1 MSKGYWILFG
11 SNCWIEEMGSETIHK
26 DCWRKRKVKTDGR
39 ETHLFLCL
47 TGVLD
52 EIDQGEGLVTVRC
65 LVWLED
71 HK

>member
-1 MSKGYWILFG
+1 MDVVWFQHSVR
-11 SNCWIEEMGSETIHK
+11 IEGMGSETIHK
-26 DCWRKRKVKTDGR
+26 DCWRKRKVKRDGR
-39 ETHLFLCL
+39 ETYLFLCL

-52 EIDQGEGLVTVRC
+52 EIDQGEGLVTVGC